1 MMKKTFLAVL
11 LLATTLTAG
20 AQKPF
25 SPNVNMLLN
34 SSQYEAATRA
44 ADNTARAG
52 FVITCDPAKSAAAIA
67 NTLKELDAEIN
78 SVFGNMLVVSLPL
91 SQLEAAAAVEGV
103 LLIDMPSGGSDKT
116 DVTRKVTQTK
126 EALDGTGEKLPQ
138 AYTGKGVIIGVIDS
152 GFDYTHPA
160 FKDKDGNLRI
170 KGLYLAGTDK
180 IAGGEKL
187 KNIPYTDEKNVSTT
201 LDLPGEFITDSKVI
215 LDPTKLKETDDHG
228 IHCAVIAAGSTVSQL
243 KGVSGDPLGGMAPDA
258 DILLANGDVDEDL
271 GLVAYAEKLGYYRTV
286 SMYALKHYAD
296 KLGKPMVISLS
307 ANDHRGFHDGTSTN
321 ARIVGNYCKAGNV
334 MALCASNEGGMNQ
347 FLERKINAGK
357 DLSIWLE
364 PDGSKVEL
372 TAFFPTSKEVKSD
385 LSVIDCAQK
394 NKVVYE
400 ANLKL
405 TSDPN
410 KKGDDYHNLTV
421 TIDVDHTGTFVY
433 NGRTDAQAELAKK
446 LTEYFDLINLN
457 MEVAQGT
464 RIDEEGKSMTYT
476 QLHLLG
482 NTYVP
487 KKDKDGKDLYKLEID
502 ITPEENVTMLAWSDN
517 NCDVSANSMEDL
529 GYFTPGTNEC
539 SMGDWNT
546 SGEAVTIGAWM
557 ANNKNYDDDKK
568 QLVEENIVVG
578 DFANFSSFGRDL
590 SSKRR
595 SYPDVSA
602 PGYNVLS
609 GNNSFGAAENYVEAD
624 FSNQYVNQTEPRKY
638 GYIFMSGTSMA
649 TPAAAG
655 IIALWLQAAKDKNK
669 TLTNAD
675 IKDIIAHSSDTD
687 KFTEKT
693 PARFGSGKINA
704 YKGLLYVLDIATSI
718 KGLSQHQP
726 ENVSFRLD
734 GSRLYAEGADD
745 GTPVSIYNLQGVRV
759 IQTTVEGGSIPLD
772 GLTQGV
778 YAVQLG
784 KLGSTLIRL

>member
-1 MMKKTFLAVL
+1 M
-11 LLATTLTAG
+11 
-20 AQKPF
+20 
-25 SPNVNMLLN
+25 N
-34 SSQYEAATRA
+34 SSQYSAATRA
-44 ADNTARAG
+44 ADNSARAG

-67 NTLKELDAEIN
+67 NALKELDAEIN
-78 SVFGNMLVVSLPL
+78 SLFGNMLIVSLPL

-103 LLIDMPSGGSDKT
+103 LLIDMPSDGSDKT

-126 EALDGTGEKLPQ
+126 EAINGTGEKLPQ
-138 AYTGKGVIIGVIDS
+138 AYTGKGVIVGVIDS

-170 KGLYLAGTDK
+170 KGLYLPGTDK
-180 IAGGEKL
+180 IEGGEKL

-201 LDLPGEFITDSKVI
+201 LDLPGEFITDPKVI
-215 LDPTKLKETDDHG
+215 LDPTKLKETDVHG
-228 IHCAVIAAGSTVSQL
+228 VHCAVIAAGSTISQL

-258 DILLANGDVDEDL
+258 DIVLANDDLDEDL
-271 GLVAYAEKLGYYRTV
+271 GFFSYAGKLGYYRSV
-286 SMYALKHYAD
+286 AMYALKHYAD
-296 KLGKPMVISLS
+296 KQGKPLVISLS
-307 ANDHRGFHDGTSTN
+307 SNDHKGFHDGTSTN
-321 ARIVGNYCKAGNV
+321 ARIVGNYCKAGNI
-334 MALCASNEGGMNQ
+334 MALCTSNEGGMNQ

-364 PDGSKVEL
+364 PDGSKVALE
-372 TAFFPTSKEVKSD
+372 AFFPTSKEVKFD
-385 LSVIDCAQK
+385 LSIIDCAQQ

-400 ANLKL
+400 AKLKL

-410 KKGDDYHNLTV
+410 KKGDDYNNLAV
-421 TIDVDHTGTFVY
+421 VIDVDYTGTTTY
-433 NGRTDAQAELAKK
+433 NGRTEAQTELAKK
-446 LTEYFDLINLN
+446 LAEYFDLLKLN
-457 MEVAQGT
+457 MEIAQGT

-476 QLHLLG
+476 QLILSG
-482 NTYVP
+482 SSYVP
-487 KKDKDGKDLYKLEID
+487 KKDKAGKDLYKLEID
-502 ITPEENVTMLAWSDN
+502 ITPEEDVTMLAWSDQ
-517 NCDVSANSMEDL
+517 NCDVSANSMDNL
-529 GYFTPGTNEC
+529 GYFTPGTNDC
-539 SMGDWNT
+539 SMGDWGT
-546 SGEAVTIGAWM
+546 SGEAVNIGAWV
-557 ANNKNYDDDKK
+557 ANNKSYDYYKE
-568 QLVEENIVVG
+568 QLEEENVTVG
-578 DFANFSSFGRDL
+578 DYANFSSFGRDL

-609 GNNSFGAAENYVEAD
+609 GNNSFGPAENCVEAE

-638 GYIFMSGTSMA
+638 GYVFFSGTSMS
-649 TPAAAG
+649 TPVAAG

-687 KFTEKT
+687 QFTEKT
-693 PARFGSGKINA
+693 PARFGKGKINA
-704 YKGLLYVLDIATSI
+704 YKGLLYVLDIATGI

-726 ENVSFRLD
+726 ENVNFRLE

-759 IQTTVEGGSIPLD
+759 IQTTVEGGAILLD

-784 KLGSTLIRL
+784 KLGSTLIHL